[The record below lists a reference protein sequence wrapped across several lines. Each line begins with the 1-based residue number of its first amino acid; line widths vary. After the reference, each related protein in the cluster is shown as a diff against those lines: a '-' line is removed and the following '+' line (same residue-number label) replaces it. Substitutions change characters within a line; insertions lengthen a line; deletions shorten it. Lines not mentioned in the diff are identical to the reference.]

1 MTPRPTLLDKL
12 RGWLPLSLLLLLLL
26 GSYWLHLQVQPL
38 QPTVA
43 ELRHDVD
50 FVVDRLSSTV
60 LDPQGTPL
68 FVLFTEKMWH
78 FPDDDSTH
86 LQQPHLTRFF
96 GDRPPTEITALRGEL
111 SRHGDD
117 AFLRDAVEVLHH
129 SGNGARERRFQTEY
143 LHVQPDRGWAE
154 TDRPVRLLDRHYT
167 IDAIGMELDENART
181 VKLLTQVRGTYEPVH
196 E

>member
-1 MTPRPTLLDKL
+1 MIPRQTLLDKL
-12 RGWLPLSLLLLLLL
+12 RGWLPLLPLLLLLL

-38 QPTVA
+38 PPTTA

-50 FVVDRLSSTV
+50 FVVDRLSATV
-60 LDPQGTPL
+60 LDRQGAPL

-96 GDRPPTEITALRGEL
+96 SDRPPTEITALRGEL
-111 SRHGDD
+111 SSHGDD

-129 SGNGARERRFQTEY
+129 SGDGMRERRFQTEY

-154 TDRPVRLLDRHYT
+154 TDRPVRLFDRHNT
-167 IDAIGMELDENART
+167 MDAIGMELDENART
-181 VKLLTQVRGTYEPVH
+181 VKLLNRIRGTYAPLRE
-196 E
+196 